1 MQIIELQRKSDICL
15 QLLMLFP
22 KKFENVNLLI
32 DVSGSIHI
40 PSIMESGRNI
50 SNALAAIGFSGVIN
64 ILQFDTEFAHE
75 KVDIK
80 NEDLEHTLYSMAYHC
95 GGGSLLIPILDF
107 IKSRQEYN
115 SSYKKS
121 INIIVSDGYLA
132 DYDEVLS
139 DDIMIQLV
147 E

>member
-1 MQIIELQRKSDICL
+1 MQIIEFRRKSDICL

-22 KKFENVNLLI
+22 KKFKNVNLLI
-32 DVSGSIHI
+32 DVSGSIPI
-40 PSIMESGRNI
+40 PSVIESGRNI

-64 ILQFDTEFAHE
+64 ILQFDTELAHE
-75 KVDIK
+75 KVGIK
-80 NEDLEHTLYSMAYHC
+80 YENLEHTLYSMAYHC

-107 IKSRQEYN
+107 VKSSQEYN
-115 SSYKKS
+115 SSYKNS

-139 DDIMIQLV
+139 DNIMIKLV
-147 E
+147 

>member
-40 PSIMESGRNI
+40 PAVIESGRNI
-50 SNALAAIGFSGVIN
+50 SNSLAAIGFSGVIN
-64 ILQFDTEFAHE
+64 ILQFDTELAHE

-80 NEDLEHTLYSMAYHC
+80 NEDLEHTLYSMVYHC

-139 DDIMIQLV
+139 DDIMIQMI
-147 E
+147 